1 MKRHMFLID
10 DKGYVKT
17 KDFNDG
23 NQEKSLTSGRQKEQ
37 RPSTQTQKGKNTCD
51 VIEIDWICI
60 LFIIPLIFFII
71 LLLPINFNVWRSWSY
86 YLIVDEIRE
95 DHCEEHSFWFE
106 RESFD
111 EGI

>member
-1 MKRHMFLID
+1 MFLID

-51 VIEIDWICI
+51 VIEID
-60 LFIIPLIFFII
+60 
-71 LLLPINFNVWRSWSY
+71 
-86 YLIVDEIRE
+86 
-95 DHCEEHSFWFE
+95 
-106 RESFD
+106 
-111 EGI
+111 